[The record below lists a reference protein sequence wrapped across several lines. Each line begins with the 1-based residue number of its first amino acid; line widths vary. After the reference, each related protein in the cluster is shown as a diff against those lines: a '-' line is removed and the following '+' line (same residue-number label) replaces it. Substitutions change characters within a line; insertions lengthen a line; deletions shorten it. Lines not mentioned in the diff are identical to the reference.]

1 MKWCSKRGLAALQ
14 QSELLLKSIF
24 ALKTLLRRVILK
36 IETKRYIDLFSV
48 LPHDSIA

>member
-1 MKWCSKRGLAALQ
+1 MKWCSERSLAALQ
-14 QSELLLKSIF
+14 QSELLLKQTF

-36 IETKRYIDLFSV
+36 IETKRHIYLFSV